1 MKRIRK
7 IIHIDEERCDGCGQC
22 IPSCAEGAIEIIDGK
37 AKIIKDMY
45 CDGLGACLGHCPQDA
60 LTIVEREADDFDEE
74 AVEEFLAQQKAE
86 NEKDKGDDGCGCGC
100 SSSAMQTFAPIA
112 PGPATGGQKLSGGPS
127 ALTHWPIKIRLV
139 PPAAPFLK
147 GADLLVLADCVAT
160 SLPTLHQEL
169 LKGKV
174 VMMGCPKFDD
184 VKGYT
189 DKFVEI
195 FKVAGLSSI
204 TVARMEVPC
213 CSGLPSIVN
222 KALELSGEKIPV
234 EEVIIGRT
242 GTRVENGITL

>member
-1 MKRIRK
+1 MKRVRK

-22 IPSCAEGAIEIIDGK
+22 IPSCAEGAIHIVDGK

-74 AVEEFLAQQKAE
+74 AVEKFLAEQKTKE
-86 NEKDKGDDGCGCGC
+86 EKDKGNTACGCP
-100 SSSAMQTFAPIA
+100 SAAMHTFAPMA
-112 PGPATGGQKLSGGPS
+112 PGPGAGAPQPSGSGAS

-139 PPAAPFLK
+139 PPTAPFLK

-160 SLPTLHQEL
+160 SLPTLHGDL

-184 VKGYT
+184 VQGYT

-195 FKVAGLSSI
+195 FKVAGLKSI

-213 CSGLPSIVN
+213 CSGLPALVD
-222 KALELSGEKIPV
+222 KALELSGETIPV
-234 EEVIIGRT
+234 EEVVISRT
-242 GTRVENGITL
+242 GLRVEHGITL